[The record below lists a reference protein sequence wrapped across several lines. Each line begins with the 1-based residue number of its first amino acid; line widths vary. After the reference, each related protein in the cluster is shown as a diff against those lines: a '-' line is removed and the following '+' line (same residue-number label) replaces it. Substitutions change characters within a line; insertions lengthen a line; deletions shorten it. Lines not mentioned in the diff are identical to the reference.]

1 MSFRGSTALDEFG
14 TCAHYRLSP
23 YAFVLA
29 VENFCFGQ
37 NGKHHG
43 TRTFSRTQGRA
54 CLAVGSL
61 INRLASNGQ
70 DVRAE
75 VLAKK
80 LETWLEE
87 HGKGDSW
94 LHKRGARD
102 TEHVWTVEN
111 GEDENIG
118 KAILL
123 HALGNGALHRSRRHL
138 LQHAQPNS
146 GHHVWRRAA
155 LDSLRHFSCEESAQT
170 LFDSVLHDDVY
181 SVRRMALGVFVK
193 HPRRRDVTRKQE
205 DLILR
210 ESYNYEAVAR
220 VKRNVFER
228 VLFQFKVALPRYEW
242 NKEVGNSKIGASFG
256 VKFQNS
262 IEGMF
267 RVLQGYV
274 DVDVHDKLFAE
285 AHIGLIN
292 LQLDLLLVEA
302 CYRGRLSYNMNL
314 VKDFTVGLYEDI
326 NSAFDHII
334 GRVMEP
340 MERLATKLA
349 SEYQDTTTNTPK
361 SGFAPLANAVKNL
374 PTQTANAVQA
384 TTEFNQ
390 AADLLGAMPLI
401 KKLQGLTS
409 RAQTLMEDIHSE
421 TSELFTNIA
430 DVAVVALPFAE
441 KEIRS
446 SVNTVLDVLGKVKDF
461 PNQAFSVIDRAKM
474 RYQLSMMRILEGS
487 KILKQAFSF
496 LSGGKSS
503 WNNAGEEI
511 KSIVS
516 QTKSLIAKLKADFG
530 RRKRRQASGNTF
542 DNYTKCA
549 EVEVGDALVTLY
561 NKSEEMVTQLEIVL
575 NNSPEEL
582 QRAMDLMQT
591 QTEILKAS
599 FASFKEAIDMI
610 KSRIHALFGLRF
622 HPSFPNQRRDCDD
635 QCGCGYYPTDCKR
648 YGHPGVDL
656 VWNQGWRVPSPV
668 TGMVHVESGGS
679 AVRIKP
685 KTSDFK
691 EYEVYVSNIELHQN
705 YTNQTEFFIEAG
717 QVFAFSKGNNNCNK
731 GHIHIAMKRTSNETG
746 LCHYVDPGP
755 FLDTMQPIPTWHE
768 ECREFTFKHAF
779 QVIDFDKLTE
789 GFQSVLTELKR
800 YALDSLKDMAIK
812 KVVDLIPDDSLLAP
826 FKDTALQFLNN
837 LNTSADSLGNLFTS
851 GWDAAKGFFG
861 QIKQNFTFG
870 GLLDMAADS
879 NILKQ
884 KLPKLR
890 DIADA
895 ARKAMKIPKSLA
907 KLKNLTVGSL
917 GRIWKGIRT
926 GQFSFPAFQSGNF
939 SFPLFKFGNFSL
951 PSLNFNGLRKL
962 IDNVGNFSLPSVNF
976 NGLRDLFDNSG
987 QSSNWTGLGEFLAS
1001 GKERLLSL
1009 LKTTLRDKLC
1019 PEIGKWLAK
1028 QGSPCIPHED
1038 CMGLS
1043 CDITI
1048 RRKHLTGKLNVGI
1061 KVDKDKKQVTVTVDG
1076 KNHTVSGDG
1085 DQTVSTGLQLFSA
1098 FDVKFRLATVWQGEN
1113 LQFSLVLQACGPNLC
1128 CLPEISL
1135 AKNLTFS
1142 DIPAALGNI
1151 FNGTDIDLEVLPLD
1165 LSYKVFTD
1173 LNVDSPELTNQIL
1186 GIKDLISDSLGVEL
1200 PENTQYSVEFKNPV
1214 DHQDQGSF
1222 PMAGF
1227 SGGAAIGMEF
1237 DVKVQAVDSYM
1248 KTTITPFV
1256 AAKLEAGV
1264 SVSIFVF
1271 GFGADL
1277 HGWIMRTRF
1286 PLSLETNYTKQP
1298 VVQTKRL
1305 EVNLVPVELKLKLS
1319 SRRRRSIDSGPP
1331 TCMVQQ
1337 LTGRHPK
1344 DTAFYL
1350 DFSVSDDD
1358 SDVDVSYAIGD
1369 YPGGTNVAG
1378 WTHMRGSSLVVPDQL
1393 PCGKPLHFSVR
1404 AVNTQGL
1411 YTTAQ
1416 CSLPTYDCSFPDGRV
1431 DAAYRCTSHPSRL
1444 SATVIVYEDS
1454 ELKDEKLFHAV
1465 GYSPSSQGHEVVD
1478 WLPLVLTGTVA
1489 QSGVS
1494 GHLRYFTPSR
1504 KGRLATIPLQTL
1516 KTSTTADCAAQCVGD
1531 VTCVSFSFSELLFTC
1546 ELQSVTEGVH
1556 AKRVEDE
1563 HFLTYERLGVGYS
1576 AVVEYAD
1583 LPLRHGVVYYVN
1595 SAVENVVDYQSV
1607 LTSGGTMADQ
1617 TPPEPGPL
1625 GVGAVDTMVADRC
1638 TASVAQRCVDVVNTP
1653 NHRKIIDGK
1662 GGSTVFNGNRRGQ
1675 DLVFTIE
1682 NHHAAANWAGFRDME
1697 CGIYKFLWAVGI
1709 SMCGTEISNFTDPHV
1724 TMLHPDDWTHLGLA
1738 KGLHL
1743 AEGNHY
1749 VTVQAINDIIHG
1761 GDLVTTVCHSLPFI
1775 VDITP
1780 PVVYGVNEVVFD
1792 DTFRFL
1798 AVYYNATDALSG
1810 LSGLE
1815 FGLGKTKYD
1824 VMVRK
1829 YMPFEM
1835 RGTGDNTYLLNEEFE
1850 TASGVPSWIRIK
1862 VVDKVRLSAT
1872 GFGNTP
1878 ILLDSTPPIPG
1889 KVMDGAKIGQDVCC
1903 QNDSSTICVQWR
1915 GFEDPESHI
1924 DSFLWGVGS
1933 APGKDDI
1940 VTFQRKS
1947 SHARNACAS
1956 GLQLEHNATYYS
1968 TIVIFN
1974 KALNQKSSNASSD
1987 GVLIDLTPPVPG
1999 VVVDGDDINS
2009 DIEFTSETASLSSSW
2024 QGFHD
2029 PETQIDSY
2037 TLSVFVNGDLAE
2049 EFTDLSSNASNFTD
2063 HSFTLQHGDR
2073 VHAEVT
2079 GTNRAGASVTVAS
2092 DGMSVDHTPPV
2103 LLSMGTAAQLPF
2115 QDEDS
2120 MLNFL
2125 WEFEDPESG
2134 VTEYRYTVFQVQQG
2148 RRTRFWPST
2157 GQGEQVLEL
2166 NNTQADRAQDLLLQG
2181 LQLLNG
2187 ASYSVKVTAINGA
2200 KMAAVEESASVT
2212 IDKTPPVVEQVH
2224 VALLGE
2230 EEEVNED
2237 GQVEH
2242 IEGEPLHVT
2251 WVAYDFE
2258 SGLTDTQICI
2268 GPVGVDCLSSAA
2280 SHSVDSS
2287 PNNMFTTVLNDTSLE
2302 ISTDDRK
2309 VVYQVS
2315 LVVTNGA
2322 GTTSTVLTSKPII
2335 VLQGNVAGVVQD
2347 GRTGEDEDFTNDK
2360 ASVAATFSGFS
2371 SQACGIEVFEWGV
2384 GTTPCATDI
2393 LPYSEVG
2400 LVMDQNEEG
2409 AGKAQA
2415 HVMLKEGGTYYVAV
2429 RARTGHNCH
2438 EPYIVS
2444 CSDGILTDTI
2454 PPKVSFYEVED
2465 TSSQPSPSALSQPLT
2480 SSDVVYQTVNDLLT
2494 VGWRVEDPIGVN
2506 RTSLT
2511 LDRWGSSPDYISV
2524 AAISSQSF
2532 QMGYQAASGDSV
2544 FSSLRMLDTAGNEAE
2559 TPLPPVM
2566 FDFTPP
2572 TFVDFKCTDIVSAV
2586 ASHVTCTWTSVEER
2600 DSAVTTIEFGLG
2612 SGPAFADIYSM
2623 TSVPLHRNQ
2632 WTVEVNV
2639 TSLQNIR
2646 EFYVVIAHS
2655 SNGAGLKREEPFLV
2669 RVDLTPPVVGGVS
2682 IVTSSESGGSLVE
2695 QRCQSPQDFVEV
2707 QVTGA
2712 ADAESGVARVEI
2724 ALGSSFGTS
2733 DIQGFQEYMLYGGV
2747 YARGQLGLAAG
2758 TTVFATVRV
2767 TNGVGLYT
2775 VVRSAGVV
2783 ISPNPRLEV
2792 WDGPGKRDLEGMAD
2806 LNVIQGRW
2814 HFSDPCPI
2822 VRAEWAVTELSTGR
2836 YVKPFTPIPD
2846 SGQVFYDD
2854 TLSLENFKTYVSHVR
2869 VTDAQNRT
2877 YTAYSDGVTVDIQ
2890 PPDTAAVWE
2899 GTGRDDQDYQVT
2911 LEELVASWDPFGDP
2925 QSVLPSQQILRY
2937 EVAVGTD
2944 RRWPMTRTNIHG
2956 FQDVGLA
2963 LTHTFHGLNLTAKTV
2978 AYYITVRA
2986 YSAAN
2991 TFSESSSDGI
3001 RAGYSGEIEPGSVTV
3016 DDFQSDVT
3024 SIRASW
3030 DGFMSDMGEMRYYVG
3045 VSMTSPPWDNST
3057 YDCEELLN
3065 STFHFDVQA
3074 LQSVDSQLMAT
3085 VDGLRLEHNA
3095 TYIVTVVA
3103 EDLMLHCAAAISN
3116 PVLVDTT
3123 PPVAGEIAA
3132 DGYDD
3137 GSAMF
3142 VHSEKTLIVNLSGFP
3157 DAESGIEKATVE
3169 LIESQGCGVPSDGE
3183 TLIREVDVDEEWNIA
3198 MRNLNLQ
3205 LGKIYLLRATITN
3218 GARLTTTATSKPL
3231 LLDTS
3236 SPMPG
3241 MVKVGTSWTGPERL
3255 FQKETDTL
3263 QGTIAVVPFDFSS
3276 ACVTQVDLMSSE
3288 YKDSWK
3294 EFTGIFSPDCTFI
3307 DSSVISLLIQHNPS
3321 MTGVD
3326 RGAVQI
3332 QNLTWREGDY
3342 TFRMAPA
3349 AGLNVL
3355 TGISLASPS
3364 LQPPFSSQNGI
3375 PVRNGSVW
3383 TCDSPGGDC
3392 ETGSKNKSGE
3402 RGLLPEG
3409 EYGAGLSFMEVN
3421 GTMKGLF
3428 WAQDRIGLKQTA
3440 VSFDTDP
3447 SATPADYVFRVKQLE
3462 SESKEVSLLVNGK
3475 TRAAFSGLVF
3485 PDNMTLSIYT
3495 WNVEDFVPPVVD
3507 PFRPFRTVAEVTK
3520 VAIPV
3525 ARKPLCSYGT
3535 PFHDSHS
3542 GVKEIWAGVSDSLN
3556 ETANIVPFRKVKSFC
3571 TPCLL
3576 GCPNLCTAACNSTSK
3591 LSPEYNI
3598 FSLTLSN
3605 ITLETGDDVMNSS
3618 RSSLSGALPNDT
3630 SDNTTSDEL
3639 KAFRLPMY
3647 YLDVRVLAH
3656 SGLYA
3661 DAKSS
3666 RVVVDTSRPVVN
3678 EIFCVDPLYSSDEPM
3693 EFIGSNNT
3701 VGLKWDVSEDVTGIA
3716 AQLSRQ
3722 HTLTDLD
3729 DSLVD
3734 ETTYFFNLQVV
3745 NQAGLTTNASASF
3758 TVLTSPP
3765 DMSVVS
3771 PAPANVTSVMNIS
3784 GVPVAFTDS
3793 TEKVV
3798 VVLKPSTSTSN
3809 SSVEYIEW
3817 MIGTKPGGQN
3827 VFPKTIVA
3835 NLNVTEVAIVDGHLV
3850 IGGDATNITVGDYA
3864 RSNFVSSNGSASAGS
3879 VFHMEPG
3886 RCLQQKILGVTKSHR
3901 EGAVDLEP
3909 LCILRPSDT
3918 LALPGKSTVNLPV
3931 KDLSGS
3937 NTQKSQ
3943 EVDVILSAAS
3953 TDFSPYIIRPDPQ
3966 SDPTSRFLRGR
3977 TLSTP
3982 GPHLYLAPVVAV
3994 ELDGDIY
4001 LAYNVSASVV
4011 IPADATVKLVFWDA
4025 DSQQWKSLEDMCSS
4039 SSQTFNSTSGHL
4051 VSKVCPE
4058 VFSDSTA
4065 ISNRVK
4071 RSVPVQGVSPR
4082 MVTVTVVTASMNG
4095 NASVTPD
4102 GELTYKPNP
4111 NFFGDDLV
4119 VLQATEVFD
4128 AASLAAGVV
4137 PNVVNLSVVITVTGR
4152 NDPPELFYL
4161 KGTNDTNITPELL
4174 VGPAA
4179 GNGINVSVLV
4189 EGNTTT
4195 FVDLG
4200 LIVFGDVDASDTI
4213 IFMNQTRESPDAS
4226 FSVRDVSPQDDRLA
4240 SFSITGAPS
4249 GVGAKE
4255 ISLSFTEGYHG
4266 TVVYEARVRDA
4277 ANTYSLQLTLG
4288 VHVMISPCV
4297 HGHCQS
4303 RTPGETCA
4311 DWQRA
4316 HTFDLFLCHCD
4327 PGYEGQWCHVET
4339 NECRTATCS
4348 PVTDCVD
4355 LVNGYRCDPNL
4366 EKTLAIAFCSLV
4378 AVLLAAAGI
4387 YKLKKMK
4394 KKSKT
4399 DPGDSQSLDSFGKPK
4414 KYGATNMGGDF
4425 TDDDG
4430 ASATDGRQFF
4440 IPRPHTPWSSSGMFS
4455 QEQSPSPSTS
4465 NTHATELDILSPFQ
4479 PMPNHGPRIWRPLTT
4494 TNITVG
4500 EPTPD
4505 YPQAETFTSFTCK
4518 NRKRSKA
4525 VPSRSS
4531 AYAAD
4536 EDYHGSM
4543 ALTGGNELIVDI
4555 SRNSPAVFE
4564 DVSGGTLHP
4573 PPKRSSARGESR
4585 PGGGLHS
4592 DGHFTH
4598 VRESAPLSIE
4608 DVVASAWHASEEH
4621 VFADVDGDTH
4631 LIPPPVR
4638 SAGNAKSSGMKPLEE
4653 NSLCFINPGFSS
4665 TSSQNTS
4672 HDGGAM
4678 VWRPMQSSS
4687 GQDISI
4693 TDHGVS
4699 TSSDLDA
4706 ERGGIPRPAIWRP
4719 MQSQPSVPREP
4730 DAPDGLGWIR
4740 RVTPS
4745 GEIEAGWPPMHHS
4758 LANTVTQQHT
4768 FGGHSIEDQLP
4779 FIDE

>member
-1 MSFRGSTALDEFG
+1 MDKMSVQKCWQRNWKPG
-14 TCAHYRLSP
+14 
-23 YAFVLA
+23 
-29 VENFCFGQ
+29 
-37 NGKHHG
+37 
-43 TRTFSRTQGRA
+43 
-54 CLAVGSL
+54 
-61 INRLASNGQ
+61 
-70 DVRAE
+70 
-75 VLAKK
+75 
-80 LETWLEE
+80 
-87 HGKGDSW
+87 
-94 LHKRGARD
+94 
-102 TEHVWTVEN
+102 
-111 GEDENIG
+111 
-118 KAILL
+118 
-123 HALGNGALHRSRRHL
+123 
-138 LQHAQPNS
+138 
-146 GHHVWRRAA
+146 
-155 LDSLRHFSCEESAQT
+155 LRNMEKSAQT

-242 NKEVGNSKIGASFG
+242 NKEVGNSKIG
-256 VKFQNS
+256 
-262 IEGMF
+262 
-267 RVLQGYV
+267 VLQGYV

-314 VKDFTVGLYEDI
+314 VK
-326 NSAFDHII
+326 
-334 GRVMEP
+334 
-340 MERLATKLA
+340 
-349 SEYQDTTTNTPK
+349 
-361 SGFAPLANAVKNL
+361 
-374 PTQTANAVQA
+374 
-384 TTEFNQ
+384 
-390 AADLLGAMPLI
+390 
-401 KKLQGLTS
+401 
-409 RAQTLMEDIHSE
+409 
-421 TSELFTNIA
+421 NIA

-474 RYQLSMMRILEGS
+474 
-487 KILKQAFSF
+487 
-496 LSGGKSS
+496 
-503 WNNAGEEI
+503 
-511 KSIVS
+511 
-516 QTKSLIAKLKADFG
+516 
-530 RRKRRQASGNTF
+530 RKRRQASGNTF

-599 FASFKEAIDMI
+599 FASFKEA
-610 KSRIHALFGLRF
+610 
-622 HPSFPNQRRDCDD
+622 FPNQRRDCDD

-648 YGHPGVDL
+648 YGHPG
-656 VWNQGWRVPSPV
+656 VPSPV

-907 KLKNLTVGSL
+907 KLKNLT
-917 GRIWKGIRT
+917 
-926 GQFSFPAFQSGNF
+926 
-939 SFPLFKFGNFSL
+939 
-951 PSLNFNGLRKL
+951 
-962 IDNVGNFSLPSVNF
+962 
-976 NGLRDLFDNSG
+976 
-987 QSSNWTGLGEFLAS
+987 
-1001 GKERLLSL
+1001 
-1009 LKTTLRDKLC
+1009 
-1019 PEIGKWLAK
+1019 
-1028 QGSPCIPHED
+1028 
-1038 CMGLS
+1038 
-1043 CDITI
+1043 
-1048 RRKHLTGKLNVGI
+1048 
-1061 KVDKDKKQVTVTVDG
+1061 
-1076 KNHTVSGDG
+1076 
-1085 DQTVSTGLQLFSA
+1085 
-1098 FDVKFRLATVWQGEN
+1098 
-1113 LQFSLVLQACGPNLC
+1113 
-1128 CLPEISL
+1128 
-1135 AKNLTFS
+1135 
-1142 DIPAALGNI
+1142 
-1151 FNGTDIDLEVLPLD
+1151 
-1165 LSYKVFTD
+1165 
-1173 LNVDSPELTNQIL
+1173 
-1186 GIKDLISDSLGVEL
+1186 LGVEL

-1305 EVNLVPVELKLKLS
+1305 EVNLVPVELKLKLWVE
-1319 SRRRRSIDSGPP
+1319 I
-1331 TCMVQQ
+1331 
-1337 LTGRHPK
+1337 K
-1344 DTAFYL
+1344 IEIKINF
-1350 DFSVSDDD
+1350 
-1358 SDVDVSYAIGD
+1358 I
-1369 YPGGTNVAG
+1369 
-1378 WTHMRGSSLVVPDQL
+1378 W
-1393 PCGKPLHFSVR
+1393 K
-1404 AVNTQGL
+1404 
-1411 YTTAQ
+1411 
-1416 CSLPTYDCSFPDGRV
+1416 
-1431 DAAYRCTSHPSRL
+1431 
-1444 SATVIVYEDS
+1444 I
-1454 ELKDEKLFHAV
+1454 KIKLF
-1465 GYSPSSQGHEVVD
+1465 SK
-1478 WLPLVLTGTVA
+1478 
-1489 QSGVS
+1489 
-1494 GHLRYFTPSR
+1494 R
-1504 KGRLATIPLQTL
+1504 
-1516 KTSTTADCAAQCVGD
+1516 C
-1531 VTCVSFSFSELLFTC
+1531 ELLFTC

-1576 AVVEYAD
+1576 AV
-1583 LPLRHGVVYYVN
+1583 
-1595 SAVENVVDYQSV
+1595 
-1607 LTSGGTMADQ
+1607 
-1617 TPPEPGPL
+1617 
-1625 GVGAVDTMVADRC
+1625 
-1638 TASVAQRCVDVVNTP
+1638 
-1653 NHRKIIDGK
+1653 
-1662 GGSTVFNGNRRGQ
+1662 
-1675 DLVFTIE
+1675 
-1682 NHHAAANWAGFRDME
+1682 
-1697 CGIYKFLWAVGI
+1697 
-1709 SMCGTEISNFTDPHV
+1709 
-1724 TMLHPDDWTHLGLA
+1724 
-1738 KGLHL
+1738 
-1743 AEGNHY
+1743 
-1749 VTVQAINDIIHG
+1749 AINDIIHG

-1810 LSGLE
+1810 LSGVE

-1889 KVMDGAKIGQDVCC
+1889 KVMDGAKI
-1903 QNDSSTICVQWR
+1903 
-1915 GFEDPESHI
+1915 
-1924 DSFLWGVGS
+1924 
-1933 APGKDDI
+1933 
-1940 VTFQRKS
+1940 
-1947 SHARNACAS
+1947 
-1956 GLQLEHNATYYS
+1956 
-1968 TIVIFN
+1968 
-1974 KALNQKSSNASSD
+1974 
-1987 GVLIDLTPPVPG
+1987 
-1999 VVVDGDDINS
+1999 
-2009 DIEFTSETASLSSSW
+2009 
-2024 QGFHD
+2024 
-2029 PETQIDSY
+2029 
-2037 TLSVFVNGDLAE
+2037 
-2049 EFTDLSSNASNFTD
+2049 
-2063 HSFTLQHGDR
+2063 
-2073 VHAEVT
+2073 
-2079 GTNRAGASVTVAS
+2079 
-2092 DGMSVDHTPPV
+2092 
-2103 LLSMGTAAQLPF
+2103 
-2115 QDEDS
+2115 
-2120 MLNFL
+2120 
-2125 WEFEDPESG
+2125 
-2134 VTEYRYTVFQVQQG
+2134 
-2148 RRTRFWPST
+2148 
-2157 GQGEQVLEL
+2157 
-2166 NNTQADRAQDLLLQG
+2166 
-2181 LQLLNG
+2181 
-2187 ASYSVKVTAINGA
+2187 
-2200 KMAAVEESASVT
+2200 
-2212 IDKTPPVVEQVH
+2212 
-2224 VALLGE
+2224 
-2230 EEEVNED
+2230 
-2237 GQVEH
+2237 
-2242 IEGEPLHVT
+2242 
-2251 WVAYDFE
+2251 
-2258 SGLTDTQICI
+2258 
-2268 GPVGVDCLSSAA
+2268 
-2280 SHSVDSS
+2280 
-2287 PNNMFTTVLNDTSLE
+2287 
-2302 ISTDDRK
+2302 
-2309 VVYQVS
+2309 
-2315 LVVTNGA
+2315 
-2322 GTTSTVLTSKPII
+2322 
-2335 VLQGNVAGVVQD
+2335 
-2347 GRTGEDEDFTNDK
+2347 
-2360 ASVAATFSGFS
+2360 
-2371 SQACGIEVFEWGV
+2371 
-2384 GTTPCATDI
+2384 
-2393 LPYSEVG
+2393 
-2400 LVMDQNEEG
+2400 
-2409 AGKAQA
+2409 
-2415 HVMLKEGGTYYVAV
+2415 
-2429 RARTGHNCH
+2429 
-2438 EPYIVS
+2438 
-2444 CSDGILTDTI
+2444 
-2454 PPKVSFYEVED
+2454 
-2465 TSSQPSPSALSQPLT
+2465 
-2480 SSDVVYQTVNDLLT
+2480 VNDLLT

-2511 LDRWGSSPDYISV
+2511 LD
-2524 AAISSQSF
+2524 
-2532 QMGYQAASGDSV
+2532 
-2544 FSSLRMLDTAGNEAE
+2544 
-2559 TPLPPVM
+2559 
-2566 FDFTPP
+2566 
-2572 TFVDFKCTDIVSAV
+2572 
-2586 ASHVTCTWTSVEER
+2586 
-2600 DSAVTTIEFGLG
+2600 
-2612 SGPAFADIYSM
+2612 
-2623 TSVPLHRNQ
+2623 
-2632 WTVEVNV
+2632 
-2639 TSLQNIR
+2639 
-2646 EFYVVIAHS
+2646 
-2655 SNGAGLKREEPFLV
+2655 
-2669 RVDLTPPVVGGVS
+2669 
-2682 IVTSSESGGSLVE
+2682 
-2695 QRCQSPQDFVEV
+2695 
-2707 QVTGA
+2707 
-2712 ADAESGVARVEI
+2712 RVEI

-3716 AQLSRQ
+3716 AQWVSIGSQPHLDDIVSWEKIDRLSRQ

-3943 EVDVILSAAS
+3943 EVDVILSVGKGGMAVGVLSESDLDALYGTAAS

-4082 MVTVTVVTASMNG
+4082 MVTVTVVTASMVNAPPSVHNLSLVLHEDSDGYTTTITYTDNDNDVLEFTILHPPQNG

-4414 KYGATNMGGDF
+4414 KYG
-4425 TDDDG
+4425 
-4430 ASATDGRQFF
+4430 
-4440 IPRPHTPWSSSGMFS
+4440 
-4455 QEQSPSPSTS
+4455 
-4465 NTHATELDILSPFQ
+4465 
-4479 PMPNHGPRIWRPLTT
+4479 
-4494 TNITVG
+4494 
-4500 EPTPD
+4500 
-4505 YPQAETFTSFTCK
+4505 
-4518 NRKRSKA
+4518 
-4525 VPSRSS
+4525 
-4531 AYAAD
+4531 
-4536 EDYHGSM
+4536 
-4543 ALTGGNELIVDI
+4543 
-4555 SRNSPAVFE
+4555 
-4564 DVSGGTLHP
+4564 
-4573 PPKRSSARGESR
+4573 
-4585 PGGGLHS
+4585 
-4592 DGHFTH
+4592 
-4598 VRESAPLSIE
+4598 
-4608 DVVASAWHASEEH
+4608 
-4621 VFADVDGDTH
+4621 
-4631 LIPPPVR
+4631 
-4638 SAGNAKSSGMKPLEE
+4638 
-4653 NSLCFINPGFSS
+4653 
-4665 TSSQNTS
+4665 
-4672 HDGGAM
+4672 
-4678 VWRPMQSSS
+4678 
-4687 GQDISI
+4687 
-4693 TDHGVS
+4693 
-4699 TSSDLDA
+4699 
-4706 ERGGIPRPAIWRP
+4706 
-4719 MQSQPSVPREP
+4719 
-4730 DAPDGLGWIR
+4730 
-4740 RVTPS
+4740 
-4745 GEIEAGWPPMHHS
+4745 
-4758 LANTVTQQHT
+4758 
-4768 FGGHSIEDQLP
+4768 
-4779 FIDE
+4779 